1 MSDSHYEVTENRI
14 VKLIRAALA
23 TSFAVAETL
32 FRSRTRHEGDGAHAQ
47 GARDHRPPHSLEE
60 GLKQEQTW
68 ECYMPSQ
75 QARGGRKKRHPG
87 P

>member
-1 MSDSHYEVTENRI
+1 MPESHYELTEHRI
-14 VKLIRAALA
+14 VRLIRADPT

-32 FRSRTRHEGDGAHAQ
+32 FRSRARQEGDGAHAQ
-47 GARDHRPPHSLEE
+47 GARDHRPHHPFEE

-75 QARGGRKKRHPG
+75 QARGGR
-87 P
+87 